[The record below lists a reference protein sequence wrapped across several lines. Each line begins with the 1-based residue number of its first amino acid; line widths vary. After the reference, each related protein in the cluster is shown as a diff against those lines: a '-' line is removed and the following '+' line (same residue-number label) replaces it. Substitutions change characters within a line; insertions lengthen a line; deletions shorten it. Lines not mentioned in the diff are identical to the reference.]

1 MKNITLSQ
9 INDALSE
16 SLFIDDAVGTMRG
29 LSAMIQEFM
38 NGNTWP
44 GTRSDADPAEKYFM
58 ERLTDILF
66 FTYRTLDLTAES
78 TQKQYI
84 ELEQKLMSATSCEA
98 DSKKGGE

>member
-1 MKNITLSQ
+1 MKEELRSKIDNI
-9 INDALSE
+9 LSE
-16 SLFIDDAVGTMRG
+16 TFFVDDAAGTMRG

-44 GTRSDADPAEKYFM
+44 TMPYGGDPAHRYFM

-78 TQKQYI
+78 TQEQYG
-84 ELEQKLMSATSCEA
+84 ELEQQLLNAVSCEEN
-98 DSKKGGE
+98 SMEGGE